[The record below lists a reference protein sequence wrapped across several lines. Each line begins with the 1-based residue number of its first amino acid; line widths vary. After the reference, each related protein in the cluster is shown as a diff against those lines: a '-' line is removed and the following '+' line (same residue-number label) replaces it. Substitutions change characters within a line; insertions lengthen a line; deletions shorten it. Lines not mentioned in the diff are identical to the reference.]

1 MKDSLLKSK
10 TNQTNKLITL
20 ESVLDISKKA
30 AYFTAE
36 KRNFME
42 GCWLLSTA
50 MPLLALKSRANVR
63 KLLWL
68 SGERQEIDYKK
79 GMGKS

>member
-1 MKDSLLKSK
+1 MKDSLMKSK

-36 KRNFME
+36 KCNFME